1 MSVDLDVVLHLA
13 PVNAV
18 WLVAVAQA
26 LSQGVA
32 LVQFAAHRDHSRHAG
47 DSTSLSA
54 FVFSCMSLSALQ
66 TALELYKSW
75 RVLVAGTSW
84 TTDSLRWAE
93 FILNGLICYAIQG
106 FFIHRCWRATRSR
119 ILIVIL
125 CAILLLAL
133 SANLYLTIAVL
144 SEYAVRF
151 YTKAMSDAV
160 FAQKYTTRV
169 SIMFGIFMGGSAVL
183 DSAITAVLLLFI
195 YQSRTGLQRL
205 DRAVVHRIF
214 HVTWES
220 QLLPM
225 VFAIVACALYF
236 SDKFDFVIFFS
247 VMTGKLYVHGLLRT
261 LNMRTDLRR
270 RIVQEDMLLHNV
282 QPWLLKDKASS
293 HGRTSNFAHELP
305 EIDRTSPHLSPGFE
319 SSLPGHMGSSTLA
332 VHVGHST
339 LTPERDHDSVV

>member
-18 WLVAVAQA
+18 WLLAVAQA

-47 DSTSLSA
+47 DGTSLSA
-54 FVFSCMSLSALQ
+54 FVFSCMTLSALQ
-66 TALELYKSW
+66 TALEIYKSW
-75 RVLVAGTSW
+75 RVLVGRMPW

-144 SEYAVRF
+144 SEYAARF
-151 YTKAMSDAV
+151 YTKAMSDPV

-169 SIMFGIFMGGSAVL
+169 SIIRYLHGRVGS
-183 DSAITAVLLLFI
+183 IGFCHYGLLLFI

-205 DRAVVHRIF
+205 DRAVVYRIF

-225 VFAIVACALYF
+225 VFAIIACALYF
-236 SDKFDFVIFFS
+236 SEKFDFVIFFS

-270 RIVQEDMLLHNV
+270 RIVQEDMLMHNM

-293 HGRTSNFAHELP
+293 HGRTSSFAHELP
-305 EIDRTSPHLSPGFE
+305 EIDRSSPHLSPGFE
-319 SSLPGHMGSSTLA
+319 SSLPGRMGSSTLA

-339 LTPERDHDSVV
+339 LTPERDHDSIV